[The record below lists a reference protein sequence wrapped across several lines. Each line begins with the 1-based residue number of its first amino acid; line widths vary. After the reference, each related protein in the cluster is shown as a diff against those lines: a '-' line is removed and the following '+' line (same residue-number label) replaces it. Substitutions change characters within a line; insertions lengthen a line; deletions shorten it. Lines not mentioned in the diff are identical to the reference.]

1 MPDFIAERRNARSWK
16 AYSKTAS
23 ASSRNPYPEHILPST
38 RTSPPRKGSRKATM
52 ATATAARSAR
62 RSRRLRKPGAR
73 QEAGGSPH
81 LASAPAILPRR
92 HRTSAPRFAST
103 LRAHQQTSAHMSR
116 LFISYIKRQRIKN
129 KGYKGNVSP
138 VYHRKDNLYRYTINK
153 KAKVPGNV
161 SLGKELF
168 LLHSFSIEKDSTEA
182 CGAARKDPRSGATSR
197 ANDSCCTKIR
207 ARAERAPMQVQAGAP
222 PEDPPARPSPLP
234 KRCKLG

>member
-1 MPDFIAERRNARSWK
+1 MRAHGKHTARPQAHPAETRIPSISCHPHVHLRPAREAGKLRWRQRPRRGAH
-16 AYSKTAS
+16 AGAGDYG
-23 ASSRNPYPEHILPST
+23 
-38 RTSPPRKGSRKATM
+38 SPG
-52 ATATAARSAR
+52 
-62 RSRRLRKPGAR
+62 LGRKPADR
-73 QEAGGSPH
+73 RTLRAHQQSSLGG
-81 LASAPAILPRR
+81 
-92 HRTSAPRFAST
+92 T

-153 KAKVPGNV
+153 KARVPGNV

-222 PEDPPARPSPLP
+222 PEDPPARPSPLS